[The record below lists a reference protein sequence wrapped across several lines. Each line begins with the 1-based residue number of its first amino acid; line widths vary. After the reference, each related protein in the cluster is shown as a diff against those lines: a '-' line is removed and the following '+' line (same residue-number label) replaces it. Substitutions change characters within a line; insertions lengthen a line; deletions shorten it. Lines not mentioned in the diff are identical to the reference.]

1 MKSRTCCFTGHRD
14 ISINQFQSIF
24 SVTKTIVKK
33 HIQNGYKTF
42 LTGGALGFDTI
53 SALVV
58 LNLKKEYPE
67 IQLILILPCINQTK
81 GWSKKNIE
89 IYDSIKQQ
97 ADKIIYTSN
106 EYTRGC
112 MHKRNRYLID
122 NSSLCIC
129 FLTKNK
135 GGTFYTVNYAKKQ
148 SLKVINITQ
157 I

>member
-1 MKSRTCCFTGHRD
+1 M
-14 ISINQFQSIF
+14 
-24 SVTKTIVKK
+24 
-33 HIQNGYKTF
+33 
-42 LTGGALGFDTI
+42 
-53 SALVV
+53 
-58 LNLKKEYPE
+58 
-67 IQLILILPCINQTK
+67 PCINQTK